1 MRMMTTNN
9 QRIDRKTTLSDRR
22 SSSSFF
28 RVFLSR
34 LRARLCVC
42 LFYVVESQPKGVMR
56 KNEEEKSRRE
66 RHLFEKKRDAKG
78 IT

>member
-34 LRARLCVC
+34 LSVCLFVC
-42 LFYVVESQPKGVMR
+42 LFYVVESQAKGSDLTS
-56 KNEEEKSRRE
+56 KNEEFEQTRE
-66 RHLFEKKRDAKG
+66 ATF
-78 IT
+78 

>member
-1 MRMMTTNN
+1 MRTMTTNN

-34 LRARLCVC
+34 LSVRLCVC
-42 LFYVVESQPKGVMR
+42 LFYVVESQAKGSDLTS
-56 KNEEEKSRRE
+56 KNEEFEQTRE
-66 RHLFEKKRDAKG
+66 ATF
-78 IT
+78 